1 MSSFFDDL
9 LTGHLSRRQVM
20 NAFAE
25 MPAVGVAA
33 AQNKQTRQDKQQARK
48 KEGMVYSPDNIGGGG
63 RVERNF
69 YREWAKTSKIPMV
82 EGYSIMDAHT
92 QEVHPWPEIGGNGA
106 YLNFSGNV
114 HMDTVINEIPA
125 GKALEQKR
133 HFYEQ
138 IVYVLGGR
146 GYTTIGSGAA
156 NKVEWAE
163 GSLFSIPMNALH
175 RHFNS
180 DSAHPARLLMI
191 TTFPLM
197 LQMFGSMGLINDLNF
212 NFNDRYDGAPGYFSS
227 TKRVRERWDKTN
239 FVKDIRSSDV
249 VEWKERG
256 NGNASMF
263 WEMAGNTILEPHMSE
278 FDVGSYKAGHRH
290 PYEAII
296 LTLNG
301 RGYSIAEKDELKDS
315 AAMKID
321 WQAGSVVSPPFFWF
335 HQHFNTG
342 NTKARYLAI
351 TEGDFPIRLGFPLQ
365 VEQIELDKEDPE
377 IKKHFDRELHRL

>member
-1 MSSFFDDL
+1 MANLFDEL
-9 LTGHLSRRQVM
+9 QMGTISRRKLFELLPVAGAGALAARAQT
-20 NAFAE
+20 ATDPPKIS
-25 MPAVGVAA
+25 PA
-33 AQNKQTRQDKQQARK
+33 
-48 KEGMVYSPDNIGGGG
+48 NIGGGG
-63 RVERNF
+63 RIERDF
-69 YREWAKTSKIPMV
+69 YRQWIKNSKLPMV
-82 EGYSIMDAHT
+82 EGYSILDAAK
-92 QEVHPWPEIGGNGA
+92 QEVQPWPETDGRGL

-114 HMDTVINEIPA
+114 HMDAVIQEIPP
-125 GKALEQKR
+125 GKALTPAK

-138 IVYVLGGR
+138 LTYVLSGR
-146 GYTTIGSGAA
+146 GYTTFGGK
-156 NKVEWAE
+156 NKVEWGE
-163 GSLFSIPMNALH
+163 GSLFAVPVNVEH
-175 RHFNS
+175 RHYNS
-180 DSAHPARLLMI
+180 DSAHPARLLYI
-191 TTFPLM
+191 TSFPFM
-197 LQMFGSMGLINDLNF
+197 LQVFGSMGLINDLNF
-212 NFNDRYDGAPGYFSS
+212 NFNDRYSGAPGFFTS
-227 TKRVRERWDKTN
+227 TTRVRQRWDKTN
-239 FVKDIRSSDV
+239 FVKDIRSSEV

-301 RGYSIAEKDELKDS
+301 RGFSLAEKDDLKDS
-315 AAMKID
+315 GATKID
-321 WQAGSVVSPPFFWF
+321 WQAGSLVSPPFYWW